1 MVWNLTSSA
10 YLANPQ
16 PQPQLERMRAAGP
29 LVETRVPLIGRTW
42 VTTTA
47 AAARALLKDPRF
59 VRDPRTPTG
68 RTMRQT
74 LWFLPRFLSPML
86 DSLILRDGEEHKR
99 LRSLVDRAFARTAIE
114 DLVPDFTRMA
124 DRLLDELDPEGPVN
138 LKAAYARPLPLL
150 AICSLLGVPDTDR
163 ERVTR
168 WISPLSDPGPMT
180 FLRAMPGLWRV
191 LRHFRSD
198 LRAVRNMDRPG
209 LIRELVRAEDEGGR
223 LSEEEVLSMV
233 VLLFLAGHET
243 TVHLITDAI
252 ASLLSDPRLRDEV
265 LCDLSYL
272 PLAVEEFL
280 RFHSPVMMTKMH
292 YAREDLVFEGVPL
305 RKGSRVSA
313 FLLAANHDPERIE
326 SPEKLRPH
334 RRPNAHLAFGFGPHV
349 CLGMQLARA
358 ETRVAIMR
366 FFDRFPDA
374 TLVGLPVY
382 ARRFGIRGY
391 RALLVRPQPKALT
404 NRSLHPPVYGS

>member
-1 MVWNLTSSA
+1 MWDLTSSKF
-10 YLANPQ
+10 LAEPQ
-16 PQPQLERMRAAGP
+16 PLLARMRATGP

-42 VTTTA
+42 VTTTD
-47 AAARALLKDPRF
+47 AAARALLKDIRF
-59 VRDPRTPTG
+59 ARDPRTPTG
-68 RTMRQT
+68 RRMRQT

-86 DSLILRDGEEHKR
+86 DSLILKDGEAHKR
-99 LRSLVDRAFARTAIE
+99 LRSLVDGAFARTAID
-114 DLVPDFTRMA
+114 DLVPDLERMA
-124 DRLLDELDPEGPVN
+124 DGLLDGIDPARPVD

-150 AICSLLGVPDTDR
+150 AICSLLGVPDADR

-168 WISPLSDPGPMT
+168 WIGPLSDPGPAT
-180 FLRAMPGLWRV
+180 ILRALPGLWRV

-198 LRAVRNMDRPG
+198 LEAVRRTDRAG
-209 LIRELVRAEDEGGR
+209 LIRALVRAEDEGRR

-243 TVHLITDAI
+243 TVHLITDSI
-252 ASLLSDPRLRDEV
+252 ASLLADPRLRDEV
-265 LCDLSYL
+265 LSDPVRL

-305 RKGSRVSA
+305 QKGSRVAA
-313 FLLAANHDPERIE
+313 FLLAANHDPARVEA
-326 SPEKLRPH
+326 PEDLRPW

-358 ETRVAIMR
+358 ETRVAIAR
-366 FFDRFPDA
+366 FFERFPDA
-374 TLVGLPVY
+374 TLAEPPVY

-391 RALLVRPQPKALT
+391 RRLLVRLRP
-404 NRSLHPPVYGS
+404 

>member
-1 MVWNLTSSA
+1 MFWNLTSSTF
-10 YLANPQ
+10 LADPR
-16 PQPQLERMRAAGP
+16 PQLERMRAAGP

-42 VTTTA
+42 VTTTD

-59 VRDPRTPTG
+59 ARDPKASTG

-74 LWFLPRFLSPML
+74 MWFLPRFLSPML
-86 DSLILRDGEEHKR
+86 DSLILRDGEEHRR
-99 LRSLVDRAFARTAIE
+99 LRGLVDRAFARTTID
-114 DLVPDFTRMA
+114 DLVPDFERMA
-124 DRLLDELDPEGPVN
+124 DGLLDRLKPADPLD
-138 LKAAYARPLPLL
+138 LKVAYARPLPLL
-150 AICSLLGVPDTDR
+150 AICSLLGVPDEDR

-168 WISPLSDPGPMT
+168 WIAPLSDPSLGPT
-180 FLRAMPGLWRV
+180 ALLRALPGLWRV
-191 LRHFRSD
+191 LRHFRSN
-198 LRAVRNMDRPG
+198 LQVVRHTDRPG
-209 LIRELVRAEDEGGR
+209 LIRELVRAEDEGAR

-243 TVHLITDAI
+243 TVHLVTDAI
-252 ASLLSDPRLRDEV
+252 ASLLGDPGLRDEV
-265 LCDLSYL
+265 LGDPARL

-305 RKGSRVSA
+305 RRGSRVSA
-313 FLLAANHDPERIE
+313 FLLAANHDPARVE
-326 SPEKLRPH
+326 SPEELRPH

-358 ETRVAIMR
+358 ETRVAIAQ
-366 FFDRFPDA
+366 FFKRFPDA
-374 TLVGLPVY
+374 ALAEPPVY

-391 RALLVRPQPKALT
+391 RELVVKPRPNVLA
-404 NRSLHPPVYGS
+404 

>member
-1 MVWNLTSSA
+1 MTWDLTSSSF
-10 YLANPQ
+10 LAEPQ
-16 PQPQLERMRAAGP
+16 PLLARMRAAGP
-29 LVETRVPLIGRTW
+29 LVQTRVPLIGRTW
-42 VTTTA
+42 VTTTD

-59 VRDPRTPTG
+59 VRDPRGATG

-86 DSLILRDGEEHKR
+86 DSLILKDGEDHRR
-99 LRSLVDRAFARTAIE
+99 LRSLVDRAFSRTAID
-114 DLVPDFTRMA
+114 DLEPDFARMA
-124 DRLLDELDPEGPVN
+124 DALLDGIDPAGPVD

-150 AICSLLGVPDTDR
+150 AICSLLGVPNADR
-163 ERVTR
+163 ERVAG
-168 WISPLSDPGPMT
+168 WIMPLSDPGPT
-180 FLRAMPGLWRV
+180 TILRAMPGLWRV
-191 LRHFRSD
+191 LRHFRAD
-198 LRAVRNMDRPG
+198 LEAVRRTDRPG

-243 TVHLITDAI
+243 TVHLITDSI
-252 ASLLSDPRLRDEV
+252 ASLLEDPRLRDEA
-265 LCDLSYL
+265 LSDPARL

-305 RKGSRVSA
+305 RQGSRVSA
-313 FLLAANHDPERIE
+313 FLLAANHDPARVEA
-326 SPEKLRPH
+326 PEELHP
-334 RRPNAHLAFGFGPHV
+334 RRRLNAHLAFGFGPHV

-358 ETRVAIMR
+358 ETRVAIAR
-366 FFDRFPDA
+366 FFGRFPDA
-374 TLVGLPVY
+374 TLLEPPVY

-391 RALLVRPQPKALT
+391 RRLLVRPRP
-404 NRSLHPPVYGS
+404 

>member
-1 MVWNLTSSA
+1 MAWNLTSSTF
-10 YLANPQ
+10 LAEPQ
-16 PQPQLERMRAAGP
+16 PLLAQMRAAGP

-42 VTTTA
+42 VTTTD

-59 VRDPRTPTG
+59 VRDPKGATG

-86 DSLILRDGEEHKR
+86 DSLILKDGEDHRR
-99 LRSLVDRAFARTAIE
+99 LRSLVDRAFARTAID
-114 DLVPDFTRMA
+114 DLVPDFVQMA
-124 DRLLDELDPEGPVN
+124 DSLLDSLDPARPVD
-138 LKAAYARPLPLL
+138 LKAAYARRLPLL
-150 AICSLLGVPDTDR
+150 AICSLLGIPAADR

-168 WISPLSDPGPMT
+168 WITPLSDPGPT
-180 FLRAMPGLWRV
+180 TILRAMPGLWRV
-191 LRHFRSD
+191 LRHFRAD
-198 LRAVRNMDRPG
+198 LETVRRTERAG

-243 TVHLITDAI
+243 TVHLITDSI
-252 ASLLSDPRLRDEV
+252 ASLLSDPQVREEA
-265 LCDLSYL
+265 LSDPARL

-313 FLLAANHDPERIE
+313 LLLAANHDPARVEA
-326 SPEKLRPH
+326 PEELHPH

-358 ETRVAIMR
+358 ETRVAIAR
-366 FFDRFPDA
+366 FFRRFPEA
-374 TLVGLPVY
+374 SLIEQPAY

-391 RALLVRPQPKALT
+391 RRLLVRLRP
-404 NRSLHPPVYGS
+404 

>member
-10 YLANPQ
+10 FLAN

-29 LVETRVPLIGRTW
+29 LVETRVPLVGRTW
-42 VTTTA
+42 VTTTD

-86 DSLILRDGEEHKR
+86 DSLILRDGEEHRR
-99 LRSLVDRAFARTAIE
+99 LRSLVDRAFARTAID
-114 DLVPDFTRMA
+114 DLVPDLVRMA
-124 DRLLDELDPEGPVN
+124 DGLLDRLDAVGPVD

-150 AICSLLGVPDTDR
+150 AICSLLGVPDADR

-168 WISPLSDPGPMT
+168 WIAPLSDPGPMT
-180 FLRAMPGLWRV
+180 LLWALPGLWRV
-191 LRHFRSD
+191 LRHFRAD
-198 LRAVRNMDRPG
+198 LQAVRRTDRAG

-243 TVHLITDAI
+243 TVHLIIDSI
-252 ASLLSDPRLRDEV
+252 ASLLSDPRLRHEA
-265 LCDLSYL
+265 LSDPSRL

-292 YAREDLVFEGVPL
+292 YAREDLIFEGVPL

-313 FLLAANHDPERIE
+313 FLLAANHNPERIE
-326 SPEKLRPH
+326 SAEELHPH

-358 ETRVAIMR
+358 ETRVAITR
-366 FFDRFPDA
+366 FFERFPDA
-374 TLVGLPVY
+374 ALVDSPVY

-391 RALLVRPQPKALT
+391 RSLLVRLRPDALT
-404 NRSLHPPVYGS
+404 IRDPHAPVQGSTR